1 MPRSFKK
8 LITLLCLPGIWMSWL
23 TLVLIAAVL
32 VGVVAA
38 RFGVPVLLDWGV
50 SVPVLGSA
58 LTLNGL
64 TDLQWYI
71 FALLVLFGGVCTFR
85 DDAHVSVDFLS
96 LRMSRRQRLW
106 VRVIGDIVFLL
117 PFCAIIAWYGWGFA
131 ETAWRTAEG
140 STQGGLN
147 SRWLI
152 KAALPLSFT
161 FLGLAGLLRGIGTLM
176 AILSDRDDT
185 ARLGD

>member
-8 LITLLCLPGIWMSWL
+8 LIALLCLPGIWMSWL

-38 RFGVPVLLDWGV
+38 RFGVPVLVDWGV

-85 DDAHVSVDFLS
+85 DDAHGEGRRAGLKHGFGAGDNAVSVGVGFEYGHHSCGAGAAQYGIVVFEVVEGNADFN
-96 LRMSRRQRLW
+96 RA
-106 VRVIGDIVFLL
+106 VF
-117 PFCAIIAWYGWGFA
+117 
-131 ETAWRTAEG
+131 
-140 STQGGLN
+140 
-147 SRWLI
+147 
-152 KAALPLSFT
+152 
-161 FLGLAGLLRGIGTLM
+161 
-176 AILSDRDDT
+176 
-185 ARLGD
+185 